1 MNKRSFLKKA
11 TNSFVGRVLRRLL
24 GEEKGAVMMEYI
36 VVGLLIAA
44 VAVVAIGVFG
54 NTASGLFGTLTHVL
68 RGAPTDARAKLKE
81 VDKNALDGAKNA
93 NSHSN
98 KILADGDYSD
108 QAEEG
113 SLNRE

>member
-44 VAVVAIGVFG
+44 VAVVAISAFG
-54 NTASGLFGTLTHVL
+54 GYASELFGTLGHAMGGRST
-68 RGAPTDARAKLKE
+68 AARNSLTNADGQFKAGSGKAKE
-81 VDKNALDGAKNA
+81 
-93 NSHSN
+93 HSN
-98 KILADGDYSD
+98 KMRDAEMEESEYADDKRG
-108 QAEEG
+108 E
-113 SLNRE
+113 